1 MIVIADT
8 TPLHYLVLLD
18 HADVLRELYG
28 RVIIPE
34 AVLRE
39 LQAPRTP
46 AAVKQWVMN
55 RPAWLE
61 VQQVSAP
68 EDMTLR
74 DAVTTGHLDAGERD
88 AIALAVTLRADAVI
102 LDDKAARREA
112 ERRNLR
118 MIGTVRVLY
127 DAAES
132 GLVDLPEALERLQ
145 AAGFYLDAKLVQ
157 FLLDQHAKR
166 KGGKTSS

>member
-8 TPLHYLVLLD
+8 NPLHYLVLLD
-18 HADVLRELYG
+18 RADVLRELYG

-39 LQAPRTP
+39 LQARRTP
-46 AAVKQWVMN
+46 AAVKQWVMS

-61 VQQVSAP
+61 VQQVSVP
-68 EDMTLR
+68 QDLTL
-74 DAVTTGHLDAGERD
+74 TELDAGERE
-88 AIALAVTLRADAVI
+88 AIALAVTLRADAVV

-112 ERRNLR
+112 ERRSLR
-118 MIGTVRVLY
+118 VIGTVRVLY

-157 FLLDQHAKR
+157 FLLDQHYKR
-166 KGGKTSS
+166 AGGKTSR